1 MRPCWRKRVS
11 SAALLASAALMA
23 GCGAATKSDVIAR
36 GNAICESTL
45 RDIRAVAPP
54 AGASI
59 ASVGAYYDRVVP
71 IFDREATQA
80 AKLPRPALHRE
91 LLNRWIGDVEVEAGE
106 YRALARAAR
115 LRDQAALAT
124 AAAAL
129 RLNSAP
135 IDAAAYGLRNCATS
149 PGTVRSS

>member
-1 MRPCWRKRVS
+1 
-11 SAALLASAALMA
+11 
-23 GCGAATKSDVIAR
+23 
-36 GNAICESTL
+36 
-45 RDIRAVAPP
+45 
-54 AGASI
+54 
-59 ASVGAYYDRVVP
+59 
-71 IFDREATQA
+71 
-80 AKLPRPALHRE
+80 